1 MKDWIILSS
10 SLFLMPFFRGSSLR
24 ELRLI
29 FLCCPC
35 NLTSRWSVCAL
46 IIKVKLPRS
55 TPWRHIVGVEVQLH
69 SLLTS
74 TLDGREWLTSRL
86 HRFTYSEESTDG
98 LDVFWEEKNH
108 FFLPEFELRTSQ
120 TVAHRVWFD
129 FQHIEDNFSLLL
141 NVEICFQPSVQWIPG
156 VKESQLE
163 AEHSNPSIDKI
174 RNEWRCTSILTHMPS
189 FYAQEKL
196 DVFANA
202 NLVSCHK
209 IT

>member
-1 MKDWIILSS
+1 MLSLQFDFSLKCLRPNNKSEVAPVHAMKAYS
-10 SLFLMPFFRGSSLR
+10 GSGGTA
-24 ELRLI
+24 
-29 FLCCPC
+29 P
-35 NLTSRWSVCAL
+35 L
-46 IIKVKLPRS
+46 IINLDTGWTRVANFTPSPVYLQWRIHRRS
-55 TPWRHIVGVEVQLH
+55 
-69 SLLTS
+69 
-74 TLDGREWLTSRL
+74 GR
-86 HRFTYSEESTDG
+86 
-98 LDVFWEEKNH
+98 FWEEKNH

-129 FQHIEDNFSLLL
+129 FQHIEDNFSLLR

-189 FYAQEKL
+189 FYAQDKL